1 MDRAPWEREQLLREL
16 LIERFGT
23 PRFRRAEL
31 KEPPKVIAARRR
43 ILCGLEAE
51 AVRDG

>member
-16 LIERFGT
+16 LIERFGA
-23 PRFRRAEL
+23 PRYRRVEL

-43 ILCGLEAE
+43 VLVGIDDKER
-51 AVRDG
+51 VK